1 MGYIEQHR
9 RIGQGSMAETE
20 ITHALLALFIPVC
33 WLIWATIWFAAARS
47 VKKTIRRE
55 DDISRL
61 TNSAPLFI
69 AGVLLA
75 FPRQWLGIL
84 GAGWHLV
91 GFATYIL
98 AAVLV
103 AAGLGFAIWARYHLG
118 RNWSGVITVK
128 EDHTL
133 VGTGPYALVR
143 HPIYTGLL
151 VAIIGSA
158 IARADLAALLA
169 IACASFSIIR
179 RVDIE
184 ERWMSE
190 TFGEAYAR
198 YRLETPALVPFTRS
212 G

>member
-1 MGYIEQHR
+1 
-9 RIGQGSMAETE
+9 
-20 ITHALLALFIPVC
+20 
-33 WLIWATIWFAAARS
+33 
-47 VKKTIRRE
+47 
-55 DDISRL
+55 
-61 TNSAPLFI
+61 
-69 AGVLLA
+69 
-75 FPRQWLGIL
+75 
-84 GAGWHLV
+84 
-91 GFATYIL
+91 
-98 AAVLV
+98 
-103 AAGLGFAIWARYHLG
+103 
-118 RNWSGVITVK
+118 
-128 EDHTL
+128 
-133 VGTGPYALVR
+133 VR